1 MKNRFPLVAS
11 VALASALTATS
22 FAENIPPAPPTAP
35 IGVTTPQPQSTEP
48 MAAPQQQ
55 QMPQQMQQQQEGP
68 GQPQGQQMEQQ
79 QFAPPGPKVLVIPFV
94 TLNVPEGE
102 EWIGRGVEESI
113 VADFGHARAFSPIAF
128 KGQLLVEDNA
138 SAIALAHKAN
148 ADYVIRGAAQ
158 RMDQTL
164 RITAQFIDARNGDT
178 LAAATVTGSAKDLLK
193 LEDDLAT
200 QLRTSAM
207 PIVMAEQRGQ
217 MNYIPGNYL
226 PPQMSD
232 QGNGPYYPGYEGA
245 PAYTPGYTSSQ
256 PTYYDPGYASN
267 SYPYGYPDYGY
278 GYGYGYP
285 YGYPYYGFFPSTVFF
300 SGGFFFH
307 DHNHDHDHGHDDH
320 HWSNG
325 GNWNHGN
332 GNGNGNWNGHG
343 NWNGS
348 TGGTLVTNRS
358 ARPSTGPFGSTNVGF
373 NRGFNSASGGFN
385 TGFHSMPSGFNT
397 GHMVS
402 GGVSNFGGGFSGG
415 SRGFSGGGMP
425 NGGFGGGGM
434 PSGGF
439 GGGGMHG
446 GGFGGGG
453 MGGGFGGGGF
463 GGGGGHR

>member
-11 VALASALTATS
+11 VALASTLAATS
-22 FAENIPPAPPTAP
+22 FAQNVPPAPPTAP
-35 IGVTTPQPQSTEP
+35 IGVTTPQQGEP

-55 QMPQQMQQQQEGP
+55 MPPQE
-68 GQPQGQQMEQQ
+68 QI
-79 QFAPPGPKVLVIPFV
+79 APPGPRVLVIPFA

-102 EWIGRGVEESI
+102 EWIGRGVGEAI

-138 SAIALAHKAN
+138 TAISLAHKAN

-158 RMDQTL
+158 RVDQTL

-193 LEDDLAT
+193 LEDDLSS

-217 MNYIPGNYL
+217 MNYIPGNQL
-226 PPQMSD
+226 QPQTSD
-232 QGNGPYYPGYEGA
+232 DGNGPYYPGYEGA
-245 PAYTPGYTSSQ
+245 PAYTPGYTSNQ
-256 PTYYDPGYASN
+256 PTYTDPGYAN
-267 SYPYGYPDYGY
+267 SYSPYGYSDY

-285 YGYPYYGFFPSTVFF
+285 YGYPYYGFYPGVVFF
-300 SGGFFFH
+300 SGGFVFH
-307 DHNHDHDHGHDDH
+307 DHDHDHDHDHGHDDH
-320 HWSNG
+320 HWSG

-332 GNGNGNWNGHG
+332 GNGNWNGHG
-343 NWNGS
+343 SWNGS
-348 TGGTLVTNRS
+348 NSGTLTATRS
-358 ARPSTGPFGSTNVGF
+358 PRPVTGPFGSPNVGF
-373 NRGFNSASGGFN
+373 NRGFNPMSGGSN
-385 TGFHSMPSGFNT
+385 TGFHTMPSGFNS
-397 GHMVS
+397 GHVVS
-402 GGVSNFGGGFSGG
+402 GGMNNFGFPGG

-425 NGGFGGGGM
+425 SGGFGGGGF
-434 PSGGF
+434 PAGGF

-453 MGGGFGGGGF
+453 FGGGGM
-463 GGGGGHR
+463 GGGGHR